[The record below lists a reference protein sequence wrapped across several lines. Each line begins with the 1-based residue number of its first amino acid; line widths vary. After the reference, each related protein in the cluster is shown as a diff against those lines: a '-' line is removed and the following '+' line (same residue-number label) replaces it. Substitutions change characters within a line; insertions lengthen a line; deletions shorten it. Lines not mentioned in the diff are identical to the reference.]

1 VLGQFSKGRRKAIAE
16 DEDGEG
22 AKMKDEEKRRAANES
37 YEDYQITEELK
48 LSDKLALQRTV
59 LAADRTILAAV
70 RTSMAFIGFGFTIFN
85 VLKYFQEH
93 APMNH
98 LRPETPRNVA
108 LFMLAAGTIPLLAMT
123 IQYSRILKRLGRKKS
138 VLSNPN
144 FLMATATVLL
154 GAILLVTLL
163 GRILL

>member
-1 VLGQFSKGRRKAIAE
+1 MA
-16 DEDGEG
+16 
-22 AKMKDEEKRRAANES
+22 DEEKRREAREIF
-37 YEDYQITEELK
+37 EDYELTEELK

-59 LAADRTILAAV
+59 LAADRTILAGV

-85 VLKYFQEH
+85 LLKYLQEH
-93 APMNH
+93 APMKH
-98 LRPETPRNVA
+98 MRPETPRNVG